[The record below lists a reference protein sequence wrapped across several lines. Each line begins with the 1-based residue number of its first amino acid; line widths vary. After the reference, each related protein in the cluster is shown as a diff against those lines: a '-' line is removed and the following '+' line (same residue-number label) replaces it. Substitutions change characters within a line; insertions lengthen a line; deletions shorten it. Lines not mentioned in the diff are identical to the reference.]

1 MVNKEEYY
9 KYIEGKDTYPS
20 HSHKWIVRTYTGG
33 SFGDVRKKDMFYRNF
48 GPFETKDEALLFIG
62 GYKMKYT
69 TQGFITRWSI
79 EPLCEVL

>member
-9 KYIEGKDTYPS
+9 KHIEENDTYPE

-48 GPFETKDEALLFIG
+48 GPFTTKDEALMFIG